1 MFLNSHR
8 FLTFSHSIS
17 SVSLFLYAAAY
28 FKKGEIDILKE
39 RTLVYMVFRDD
50 YVGLRTIS
58 RTQKSPH
65 RFYISRHKLEELEH
79 KSEIVAYDI
88 HSFAILRRNAYAGT
102 LEIAFTWLGGDKNSL
117 SGYQDTI
124 ILPYDEMAEHLRE
137 SVSERK
143 PIVWKALSV
152 DDSVGQARIVFKSR
166 KNLHAALGNGVIR
179 RKLIRFLRDQF
190 RWGNSEEI
198 EIYDDFVPYSFFFR
212 EIKDGKAGI
221 SGGLILHG
229 QEDMKKAYYSMHT

>member
-1 MFLNSHR
+1 MIITALR
-8 FLTFSHSIS
+8 LRER
-17 SVSLFLYAAAY
+17 
-28 FKKGEIDILKE
+28 FKKGDIDIMRK
-39 RTLVYMVFRDD
+39 RTLVYMIFRED
-50 YVGLRTIS
+50 YVGLRTVS
-58 RTQKSPH
+58 RSKKSPH
-65 RFYISRHKLEELEH
+65 RFYISRNKLEELEH
-79 KSEIVAYDI
+79 KPEVIACDI
-88 HSFAILRRNAYAGT
+88 HSFAVLRRDTYAGT

-124 ILPYDEMAEHLRE
+124 ILPYDEMVEHLHE

-143 PIVWKALSV
+143 PIVWKVLSV
-152 DDSVGQARIVFKSR
+152 DDSVGQVRIVFKSK

-198 EIYDDFVPYSFFFR
+198 EIYDDFMPYSFFFR